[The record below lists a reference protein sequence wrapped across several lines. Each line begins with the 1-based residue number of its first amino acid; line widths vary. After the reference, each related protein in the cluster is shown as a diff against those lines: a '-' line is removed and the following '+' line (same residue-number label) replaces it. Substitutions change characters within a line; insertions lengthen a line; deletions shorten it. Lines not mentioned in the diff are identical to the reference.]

1 MKQRHIFEADGAF
14 RPGNLFDYLSRSQP
28 TGILEARDI
37 LIAILQ
43 GMGEIW
49 PDGSW
54 IDNIAIGDAGYHE
67 AVKRSD
73 ITDGV
78 VPFHKLSQWMSYSL
92 IETP

>member
-1 MKQRHIFEADGAF
+1 M
-14 RPGNLFDYLSRSQP
+14 LFDQVISMTIYRRSQP
-28 TGILEARDI
+28 HGVLEARDI
-37 LIAILQ
+37 LIAILE

-54 IDNIAIGDAGYHE
+54 IDGIAIGDAAYHE

-92 IETP
+92 IEPLARGWS